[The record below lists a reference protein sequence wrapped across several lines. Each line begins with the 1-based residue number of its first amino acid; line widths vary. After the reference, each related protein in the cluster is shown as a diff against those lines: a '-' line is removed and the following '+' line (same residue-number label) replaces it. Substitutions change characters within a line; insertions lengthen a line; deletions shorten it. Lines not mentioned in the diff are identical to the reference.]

1 MVWPSAFVICGRP
14 VCGRAEGGGWT
25 ASERASNEQIRL
37 CMYTQYDTVR
47 HSTTQYDTV
56 RHSTTQYDTV
66 RHGTSHTDIYICRH
80 INTCKWKK
88 KRLVRTG
95 QNGSKCVSILV
106 KTVQKGKPQIL
117 ALRVYNMP
125 TMSTISRPHLAVV
138 HSVYR
143 PQTAHPLYAG
153 KRLQRTV
160 LGEGG
165 LRPSSQI
172 LALRVYNMPTVS
184 TISRPR
190 LLVVHSVYRPQTAH
204 PLCAGKRWQQTV
216 LGEGGLRPPSQIL
229 ALRVY
234 NMPTVSTIS
243 RPRLLVVHSV
253 YRPQTAHT
261 LCAGKRWQ
269 RTILGEAKY
278 WHFASTT
285 FISEV
290 KPSQAQLALRWET
303 TWEHWVT
310 LYDAL
315 YIHSRICSF
324 GPPPSP
330 TLLRPSTPFSHPSQT
345 GRPRM
350 PNAYGHTTGS
360 TPEPVRFQ
368 KLSLVRP
375 S

>member
-1 MVWPSAFVICGRP
+1 MYSQWYGRP
-14 VCGRAEGGGWT
+14 HSSCADARSAGGGK
-25 ASERASNEQIRL
+25 
-37 CMYTQYDTVR
+37 
-47 HSTTQYDTV
+47 
-56 RHSTTQYDTV
+56 
-66 RHGTSHTDIYICRH
+66 GGGGPPIY
-80 INTCKWKK
+80 
-88 KRLVRTG
+88 
-95 QNGSKCVSILV
+95 
-106 KTVQKGKPQIL
+106 
-117 ALRVYNMP
+117 
-125 TMSTISRPHLAVV
+125 
-138 HSVYR
+138 
-143 PQTAHPLYAG
+143 PLYAG

-165 LRPSSQI
+165 LRPPSQILALRVYNMPTVSTISRPRLLVVHSVYRPHTAHPLCAGKRWQRTVLGEGGLRPPSQI

-285 FISEV
+285 CR
-290 KPSQAQLALRWET
+290 QCLQLVYSVYMCVCVCACVYIHTYIHIYTYICRT
-303 TWEHWVT
+303 T
-310 LYDAL
+310 LYDAS
-315 YIHSRICSF
+315 YCVVQCRTVSYCVVQCIH
-324 GPPPSP
+324 
-330 TLLRPSTPFSHPSQT
+330 T
-345 GRPRM
+345 
-350 PNAYGHTTGS
+350 
-360 TPEPVRFQ
+360 
-368 KLSLVRP
+368 
-375 S
+375 

>member
-1 MVWPSAFVICGRP
+1 MYSQWYGRP
-14 VCGRAEGGGWT
+14 HLSYADARCGGGRKGGGGPHPNGPAT
-25 ASERASNEQIRL
+25 NRFGYVCI
-37 CMYTQYDTVR
+37 

-56 RHSTTQYDTV
+56 RHSTTWYDTV

-125 TMSTISRPHLAVV
+125 TMSTISRPHLPVV

-160 LGEGG
+160 LGEEG
-165 LRPSSQI
+165 LRPPSQI

-315 YIHSRICSF
+315 YIHSRIWS
-324 GPPPSP
+324 
-330 TLLRPSTPFSHPSQT
+330 LRSTPFSHPSQT

-350 PNAYGHTTGS
+350 QNAYGHTTGS

-368 KLSLVRP
+368 KLSLVRLT
-375 S
+375 